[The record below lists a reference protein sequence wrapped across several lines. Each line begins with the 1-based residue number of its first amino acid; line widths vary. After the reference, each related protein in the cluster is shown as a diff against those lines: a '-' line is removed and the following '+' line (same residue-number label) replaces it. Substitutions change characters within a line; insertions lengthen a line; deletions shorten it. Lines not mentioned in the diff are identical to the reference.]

1 MHRDQYD
8 LEVTAASDPAAGLYR
23 QAVDAV
29 LAAQHTAEPLLEQL
43 LAADPDSGLGRIAL
57 ARLRQ
62 AQGNGTQARAEA
74 ERALELA
81 PRLLPREKS
90 HIDALASVVRGEGRV
105 ALAKVQAHLQT
116 YPRDVLVLAPATGV
130 FGLIGFSG
138 EAQREQ
144 ALLQFL
150 QPYRTELAQDRW
162 FNATLAFAE

>member
-1 MHRDQYD
+1 MHRDQHG
-8 LEVTAASDPAAGLYR
+8 LEITAASEAAADLYR
-23 QAVDAV
+23 QAVDAL
-29 LAAQHTAEPLLEQL
+29 LAAQHSAEPLLEQL

-62 AQGNGTQARAEA
+62 SQGRGTQARAEA

-81 PRLLPREKS
+81 PKLLPREMS

-116 YPRDVLVLAPATGV
+116 FRRDVFVLAPATGV

-144 ALLQFL
+144 AWAELQTRL
-150 QPYRTELAQDRW
+150 QQAEAALAAKTAD
-162 FNATLAFAE
+162 A